1 MTLGHM
7 FQNLLIYSPP
17 SFIAF
22 KFLNAID
29 SSFNK
34 DISFSLVI
42 FVHRLTNTQNYIEK
56 QTTNWF
62 RCCAPRQTHG
72 NYLMSPLSKQHT
84 SLRSGNSSHFLKGM
98 TYELL

>member
-1 MTLGHM
+1 MTLSHM

-29 SSFNK
+29 PSFNK

-42 FVHRLTNTQNYIEK
+42 FVHRRRIRETTLKNK
-56 QTTNWF
+56 QTNNWF
-62 RCCAPRQTHG
+62 V
-72 NYLMSPLSKQHT
+72 SP
-84 SLRSGNSSHFLKGM
+84 N
-98 TYELL
+98 